1 MLLGMLYSGVQAK
14 EEAQKLM
21 SDLPTGTVTFLFTDI
36 EGSTQLW
43 EKSPRG
49 MQIALTRHDAVLWEA
64 IEGHGGSVFKTVGDA
79 FCAVFPT
86 AIGALESALA
96 AQRTLFSEA
105 WGDEIGALRARMAL
119 HTGTTHE
126 RDGDYFGPPVNRV
139 ARLLSA
145 GHGGQVLISSSTQ
158 ELVRDHLPPQ
168 THLRD
173 LGERRLKDLSRPER
187 IFQLTAPDLPSEFPP
202 LRTLETHTN
211 NLPLQATPLIGRER
225 EVEAVCGLLRSPE
238 TRLLTLL
245 GPGGTGKTRVGL
257 QVAADLVDDFE
268 DGVFFVPIA
277 AITDPTLVAPT
288 IARVL
293 GLSESG
299 AQPPEELLEGYL
311 RDRQTLLLLDNL
323 EQVLE
328 SASVVERLLSSAAN
342 LKILATSRIP
352 LGLYG
357 EYEFPV
363 PPLSLPDPDS
373 LPPLERLTGYE
384 VVRLFLERARA
395 VKPGFALTEENA
407 PAVVEICGR
416 LDGLPLAIELAA
428 ARIKLLPPQVLLDRL
443 GNRLKILTGGARNLP
458 ERQRTLR
465 NAIEWS
471 YGLLDEGE
479 KMLFGRLG
487 VFSSGTTLEAMEAV
501 CDAEGDLPTDIFEGT
516 SSLLDKSLLRQEE
529 GTGGEPRFVML
540 ETIHEF
546 ANEKLEESDEADAVS
561 RAHAEYF
568 LALAEE
574 AEPMLWG
581 AEDAAWLDRLDQEH
595 DNMRA
600 ALSWAIE
607 HEEATLALRVS
618 GALRWFW
625 YMEGYYGEGR
635 RWLEAAL
642 GKNWGAAA
650 AEARARALEGVG
662 WLASSQG
669 DLDRAQAAA
678 KEGLKLSTE
687 AGLGKVI
694 AADLQNVLGDAARH
708 RGDYEWATELLTESL
723 ELDRKAGDIRGV
735 AWSLGNLANVSSDRG
750 NYEQAKKLYEE
761 GLALSRELDGAE
773 LLGAYLIDLGYEYL
787 LEGEPEK
794 AIALNEEAAELY
806 RKRGHRDGLQ
816 FTLDNLGWAALLR
829 GDYER
834 AEALHEESL
843 VLCEELGN
851 KHIGSESLEGL
862 ACTAGAQEDAERA
875 AKLFGAAEA
884 IRQAAGYQQAPRD
897 RSLREPYLEAAR
909 SRLAEAA
916 WEKAFMEGRA
926 MGMGEAVEYALAKEE
941 EADPLTSPAPEEPS
955 A

>member
-1 MLLGMLYSGVQAK
+1 MLYSGVQAK

-36 EGSTQLW
+36 EGSTELW

-49 MQIALTRHDAVLWEA
+49 MQIALTRHDAILWEV
-64 IEGHGGSVFKTVGDA
+64 IEEHGGSVFKTVGDA

-86 AIGALESALA
+86 ALGALESALE

-145 GHGGQVLISSSTQ
+145 GHGGQVLLSSSTQ

-238 TRLLTLL
+238 TRLLTLV

-257 QVAADLVDDFE
+257 QVAAELVDDFE
-268 DGVFFVPIA
+268 DGVFFAPIA
-277 AITDPTLVAPT
+277 AITDPALVAPT
-288 IARVL
+288 LARIL
-293 GLSESG
+293 GLSEG

-311 RDRQTLLLLDNL
+311 RDRKTLLLLDNL
-323 EQVLE
+323 EQVPE
-328 SASVVERLLSSAAN
+328 SAPVVDGLLSSAAN
-342 LKILATSRIP
+342 LKILATSRTP

-373 LPPLERLTGYE
+373 LPLLENLTEYE
-384 VVRLFLERARA
+384 AIRLFVERARA
-395 VKPGFALTEENA
+395 VRPDFSLTEENG
-407 PAVVEICGR
+407 PAVVEICER

-443 GNRLKILTGGARNLP
+443 GNRLKLLTGGARNLP

-479 KMLFGRLG
+479 KLLFGRLG
-487 VFSSGTTLEAMEAV
+487 VFSGGATLEAIEAV
-501 CDAEGDLPTDIFEGT
+501 CDARGDLPIDAFDGA

-529 GTGGEPRFVML
+529 GAGGEPRFVML

-546 ANEKLEESDEADAVS
+546 ANVKLEESGEAEVV
-561 RAHAEYF
+561 RRIHAEYF

-574 AEPMLWG
+574 AEPELRG
-581 AEDAAWLDRLDQEH
+581 PKQGTWLERLDPEH
-595 DNMRA
+595 DNVRA
-600 ALSWAIE
+600 ALFWTIE
-607 HEEATLALRVS
+607 QGEAELGLLLA
-618 GALRWFW
+618 GALRPFW
-625 YMEGYYGEGR
+625 YARGHFDEGK
-635 RWLEAAL
+635 RWLTETLAQGERASAL
-642 GKNWGAAA
+642 ARVKALEGLSWLADVQGDLLKAEAA
-650 AEARARALEGVG
+650 AE
-662 WLASSQG
+662 
-669 DLDRAQAAA
+669 
-678 KEGLKLSTE
+678 EGLRLSATAE
-687 AGLGKVI
+687 IKSSLPAS
-694 AADLQNVLGDAARH
+694 LQLILGDVAEQ
-708 RGDYEWATELLTESL
+708 RGDYERAKVLFEES
-723 ELDRKAGDIRGV
+723 RKIYVEAGDRRGV
-735 AWSLGNLANVSSDRG
+735 AEAIGGLGNLYYDRG
-750 NYEQAKKLYEE
+750 DYERAKELYEE
-761 GLALSRELDGAE
+761 GLALSRELGGAQP
-773 LLGAYLIDLGYEYL
+773 YSTFLISLGYEL
-787 LEGEPEK
+787 LLQGDYEQ
-794 AIALNEEAAELY
+794 ATALNEEAAALLREHGL
-806 RKRGHRDGLQ
+806 RGGLEHA
-816 FTLDNLGWAALLR
+816 LDNLGWAALLR

-834 AEALHEESL
+834 ADALHKDSL
-843 VLCEELGN
+843 MLCRELGN
-851 KHIGSESLEGL
+851 ELVASESLEGL
-862 ACTAGAQEDAERA
+862 ACIAGARGETERA
-875 AKLFGAAEA
+875 ARLFGVAEA
-884 IRQAAGYQQAPRD
+884 LRESVGYRQVPRE
-897 RSLREPYLEAAR
+897 LAIREPYLTAAR
-909 SRLAEAA
+909 ASTEKTVWEEA
-916 WEKAFMEGRA
+916 WGEERRMKFE
-926 MGMGEAVEYALAKEE
+926 EAVSYALMENKNG
-941 EADPLTSPAPEEPS
+941 
-955 A
+955 

>member
-1 MLLGMLYSGVQAK
+1 MLYSGVQAK
-14 EEAQKLM
+14 EDAQKLM
-21 SDLPTGTVTFLFTDI
+21 AALPTGTVTFLFTDI
-36 EGSTQLW
+36 EGSTKLW

-49 MQIALTRHDAVLWEA
+49 MQVALTRHDAILWET
-64 IEGHGGSVFKTVGDA
+64 IERHGGFVFKTVGDA

-86 AIGALESALA
+86 ALGALEAALV
-96 AQRTLFSEA
+96 AQRGLFSEA
-105 WGDEIGALRARMAL
+105 WGEEVGALRTRMAL

-145 GHGGQVLISSSTQ
+145 GHGGQILLSSSTQ
-158 ELVRDHLPPQ
+158 ELVRDHLPAD
-168 THLRD
+168 THLRY
-173 LGERRLKDLSRPER
+173 LGEKRLKDLSRPER
-187 IFQLTAPDLPSEFPP
+187 IFQLTAPALPSEFPP
-202 LRTLETHTN
+202 LKTLESHTN

-225 EVEAVCGLLRSPE
+225 EVDAVCGLLRSSG

-257 QVAADLVDDFE
+257 QVAAELADGFE

-277 AITDPTLVAPT
+277 AITDPALVAPT
-288 IARVL
+288 IARIL
-293 GLSESG
+293 GLSEDL
-299 AQPPEELLEGYL
+299 QTPEELLEGYL

-323 EQVLE
+323 EQVID
-328 SASVVERLLSSAAN
+328 AAPVVERLLSGAAN

-373 LPPLERLTGYE
+373 LPPLEHLTEYE
-384 VVRLFLERARA
+384 AVRLFVERATA
-395 VKPGFALTEENA
+395 VRPDFSLTEENG
-407 PAVVEICGR
+407 PAVVEICER

-428 ARIKLLPPQVLLDRL
+428 ARIKVLPPRVLLDRL

-471 YGLLDEGE
+471 YGLLDQGE
-479 KMLFGRLG
+479 KLLFGRLG
-487 VFSSGTTLEAMEAV
+487 VFSGGATLEAIEAV
-501 CDAEGDLPTDIFEGT
+501 CDARGDLPTDVFDGA

-529 GTGGEPRFVML
+529 RAAGEPRFVML

-546 ANEKLEESDEADAVS
+546 ASVMLKESGEVETVR

-581 AEDAAWLDRLDQEH
+581 AEDAAWLDRLEQEH
-595 DNMRA
+595 DNLRA

-607 HEEATLALRVS
+607 HEEATLALRVG

-642 GKNWGAAA
+642 DKDWGAAE

-678 KEGLKLSTE
+678 NEGLKLSTE
-687 AGLGKVI
+687 AGLDKVVV
-694 AADLQNVLGDAARH
+694 ADFQNVLGDAARH
-708 RGDYEWATELLTESL
+708 RGDYERATELLEKSL
-723 ELDRKAGDIRGV
+723 ALHRAVKDTRGV
-735 AWSLGNLANVSSDRG
+735 AWSLGDLANVSSDRG
-750 NYEQAKKLYEE
+750 SYERARVLYEE
-761 GLALSRELDGAE
+761 GLVLSRELGGAE
-773 LLGAYLIDLGYEYL
+773 LLGAYLISLGDEYL
-787 LEGEPEK
+787 LEGNPER
-794 AIALNEEAAELY
+794 ATELNEEAAELY
-806 RKRGHRDGLQ
+806 RGRGRKGVLQ
-816 FTLDNLGWAALLR
+816 AALNNLGWSALIK
-829 GDYER
+829 GDHQK

-843 VLCEELGN
+843 ALCRELGD
-851 KHIGSESLEGL
+851 KLTGSESIEGF
-862 ACTAGAQEDAERA
+862 ACAAGAGGAAERA
-875 AKLFGAAEA
+875 ARLFGAAEA
-884 IRQAAGYQQAPRD
+884 LREAAGNQQATRAH
-897 RSLREPYLEAAR
+897 SLREPYLAAAR
-909 SRLAEAA
+909 ALVSEAA
-916 WEKAFMEGRA
+916 WSAAWEEGHSMEFD
-926 MGMGEAVEYALAKEE
+926 EAIVYALE
-941 EADPLTSPAPEEPS
+941 DHRG
-955 A
+955 